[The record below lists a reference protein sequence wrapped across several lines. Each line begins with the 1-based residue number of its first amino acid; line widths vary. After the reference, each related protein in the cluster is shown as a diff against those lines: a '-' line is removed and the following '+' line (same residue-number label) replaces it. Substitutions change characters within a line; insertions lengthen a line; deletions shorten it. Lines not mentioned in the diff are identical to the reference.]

1 MQTILKK
8 GRLKVS
14 PEMTQHPGKGSVGN
28 MRWCFEY
35 LAKKN
40 IFLALLQK
48 ELKKKSLFGVADFK
62 IFKQ

>member
-35 LAKKN
+35 LAKKKHFPCPAAEG
-40 IFLALLQK
+40 IK
-48 ELKKKSLFGVADFK
+48 EEVLVWSRRF
-62 IFKQ
+62 